1 MLNALATA
9 EPLDSGANTEKSPCL
24 GDGVYEAGEGQEN
37 ELSFNIF
44 CGPGKPTG
52 ISCNRPHPVLR
63 TSQKQPREESQWPA
77 QGRAFGLG
85 DRRVG
90 PAPPL
95 QLVTVRL
102 VWQAPDLLRASVFT
116 SENEVNNGRCL
127 VNIDSDHSELVTLPS
142 DDPDK
147 SVTFGELEGTSEDF
161 LGHWFSSSLP

>member
-1 MLNALATA
+1 M
-9 EPLDSGANTEKSPCL
+9 
-24 GDGVYEAGEGQEN
+24 
-37 ELSFNIF
+37 
-44 CGPGKPTG
+44 
-52 ISCNRPHPVLR
+52 
-63 TSQKQPREESQWPA
+63 
-77 QGRAFGLG
+77 
-85 DRRVG
+85 G

-102 VWQAPDLLRASVFT
+102 VWQAPDLLRAAVFT